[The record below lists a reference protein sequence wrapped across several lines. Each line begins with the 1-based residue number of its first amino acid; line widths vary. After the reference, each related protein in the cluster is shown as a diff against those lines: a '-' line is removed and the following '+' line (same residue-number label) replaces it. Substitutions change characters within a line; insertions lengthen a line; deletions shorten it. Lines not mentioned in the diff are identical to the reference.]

1 MMNQINRVWEAVNK
15 SLAQIW
21 QPVADS
27 IGIPYIYDGTYNYII
42 DKRLYEQS
50 KHFDENLW
58 DGLVARIEKSIGSI
72 ALISRNGGYD
82 DDDAW
87 IEITLPGIN
96 DSIFEITFA
105 IEDGG
110 DYYQVDPDEAN
121 GKSRTEMIEYLTK
134 RVEVPAFN
142 YVVVGIRAGSFY
154 EEKLI
159 GRDFSTEE
167 LNIMIDA
174 IVEGLIRTPKVY
186 GLLGPVLE
194 EEGKKRK
201 EKYNIIRLE
210 EQKREKAEE
219 RIVAEFSKRLKPI
232 LENAGWNGEWNV
244 YKEFLQ
250 YVLVLQLTKTDAVC
264 YKSPTQDDIISRI
277 PTLVSFI
284 ENYNILNSADGHLSV
299 SKYWYNII
307 T

>member
-1 MMNQINRVWEAVNK
+1 MMYHFNRTWEAVNK

-72 ALISRNGGYD
+72 ALIAQNGGYD

-96 DSIFEITFA
+96 DPIFEITFA

-110 DYYQVDPDEAN
+110 DFYQLDPDEAN
-121 GKSRTEMIEYLTK
+121 GKIRTEMIEYLTK
-134 RVEVPAFN
+134 RVEVPAFK
-142 YVVVGIRAGSFY
+142 YVVVEISAGKFY

-159 GRDFSTEE
+159 GRGFSTKE

-174 IVEGLIRTPKVY
+174 IVEGFIRTPNVY
-186 GLLGPVLE
+186 GLLGSVIE
-194 EEGKKRK
+194 EKENKQR

-210 EQKREKAEE
+210 EQKREKEEE
-219 RIVAEFSKRLKPI
+219 RIVAEFAKRLKPI

-250 YVLVLQLTKTDAVC
+250 YVLVLQLTKTDAVR
-264 YKSPTQDDIISRI
+264 YKSPSQDDIISRF

-284 ENYNILNSADGHLSV
+284 DNYNILNSADGRLSV

>member
-1 MMNQINRVWEAVNK
+1 MINQINRAWKAVNK

-27 IGIPYIYDGTYNYII
+27 IGIPSIDDGYYNYIVN
-42 DKRLYEQS
+42 KNLYEQS

-58 DGLVARIEKSIGSI
+58 NGLVARIEKSIGSV

-82 DDDAW
+82 DDW
-87 IEITLPGIN
+87 IEITLPGIDEN
-96 DSIFEITFA
+96 IFQITFA
-105 IEDGG
+105 VKDRSNFDKVDSDEVDG
-110 DYYQVDPDEAN
+110 
-121 GKSRTEMIEYLTK
+121 KFRTEMIEYLTK

-142 YVVVGIRAGSFY
+142 YVVVEIRAGSFY

-159 GRDFSTEE
+159 GRDSSTKE

-174 IVEGLIRTPKVY
+174 IVEGLIRTSKVY
-186 GLLGPVLE
+186 GLLVPVIE
-194 EEGKKRK
+194 EEKKKIK

-210 EQKREKAEE
+210 EQKREKEEE
-219 RIVAEFSKRLKPI
+219 RIVAEFAKRLKPI

-250 YVLVLQLTKTDAVC
+250 YVLVLQLTKTDAVR
-264 YKSPTQDDIISRI
+264 YKSTSQDDIISRI

-299 SKYWYNII
+299 SKYWHNII
-307 T
+307 A

>member
-1 MMNQINRVWEAVNK
+1 MMYHFNRTWEAVNK

-58 DGLVARIEKSIGSI
+58 NGLVARIEKSIGSI

-105 IEDGG
+105 VKDGG
-110 DYYQVDPDEAN
+110 DYNQVDPDEAS

-134 RVEVPAFN
+134 RVEVPVFR
-142 YVVVGIRAGSFY
+142 YVVVGISAGNFY
-154 EEKLI
+154 AEKLI
-159 GRDFSTEE
+159 GRDFSTKE

-186 GLLGPVLE
+186 GLLGSVIE

-201 EKYNIIRLE
+201 EKYNIIKLE
-210 EQKREKAEE
+210 ERKREKEEE

-250 YVLVLQLTKTDAVC
+250 YVLVLQLTKTDAVL
-264 YKSPTQDDIISRI
+264 YKSPSQDEIISRI
-277 PTLVSFI
+277 PTLICFI
-284 ENYNILNSADGHLSV
+284 DNYNILNSADGRLSV